1 MRIPAFGPRSESASS
16 KERRSQVRQ
25 LIEHRSEISS
35 TDNGNVDVPIGDAIE
50 NRRAKPLVLF
60 NGEIDARKKYIRA
73 EVLAGSQL
81 NISGCATQFCD
92 QSCYYSRS

>member
-1 MRIPAFGPRSESASS
+1 MRIPALPPRSEGTSS

-35 TDNGNVDVPIGDAIE
+35 TDDGDVDVPVGDALK
-50 NRRAKPLVLF
+50 NRRAEPLVLF
-60 NGEIDARKKYIRA
+60 NGKIYVRKKYIRA

-81 NISGCATQFCD
+81 NISG
-92 QSCYYSRS
+92 